1 MELALSM
8 HHRFGLQESDR
19 QFTVTLVSR
28 SSPFMNGHNDGVRRI
43 FRRVLKERGITLL
56 EGVEVSDSQDV
67 DGGRNGAVKI
77 RTSPKS
83 SVDGKEFDFVV
94 WCGKVKVGDWVKGCG
109 MDLTNG
115 EGFFFN
121 NALRDAPI
129 VLLSFFDGFQ
139 TIDREHRLSTRT
151 AAIIC

>member
-115 EGFFFN
+115 EGFFLIMHC
-121 NALRDAPI
+121 AMRRLCSS
-129 VLLSFFDGFQ
+129 LSLTDF
-139 TIDREHRLSTRT
+139 
-151 AAIIC
+151 